1 MSTIKKIFDLLT
13 QSEKKQ
19 AFLLFILI
27 LVMAFLDMLGVASI
41 LPFIAVL
48 TNPQI
53 IETNTILNFLYHSSS
68 FLGVTNNDE
77 FLFVLGILVFILL
90 VFSLTIRAITLY
102 AQIRFSLMREYSIG
116 KRLIQSYLNQSYTWF
131 LNRHSANLGKTILSE
146 VSTIVNQTILSMANV
161 IAHSAVAF
169 ALLVLLIVADPIL
182 SLSIGLIL
190 VLSYIIIFYSVKKI
204 LSIIGFERTK
214 ANEDRF
220 VAVNEAFGAAKE
232 IKIGGLEKIYISRFK
247 RPAKI
252 YANSQALALVLSHIP
267 RFFIE
272 GVAFG
277 GMILLVLIMMSRGS
291 GFNSVIPIVAL
302 YAFAGYR
309 LIPALQNI
317 YYALAQISFSK
328 PALNL
333 LHKDLMNLKFEKV
346 SETVAP
352 MTFNKSIALNNIEY
366 NYPNSKHTTLK
377 NINLIIPAF
386 SKVGFVGPTGSG
398 KTTAID
404 IILGL
409 LDPSKGTLT
418 VDGNIIKSHNKRSWQ
433 KNIGYVPQQIY
444 LSDTTIA
451 ANIAFGVEKKEINYE
466 AVKDAAKIANLNDF
480 VINELPNHYDTVVGE
495 RGVRLSGGQRQRI
508 GIARALYYKPQ
519 VLILDEATSA
529 LDKVTEAEVM
539 EAMNNLSN
547 KITIIIIAH
556 RLSTVKNCDNIFLL
570 GNGNLKDQ
578 GTYDDLVIKND
589 NFKKM
594 IDI

>member
-1 MSTIKKIFDLLT
+1 
-13 QSEKKQ
+13 
-19 AFLLFILI
+19 
-27 LVMAFLDMLGVASI
+27 
-41 LPFIAVL
+41 
-48 TNPQI
+48 
-53 IETNTILNFLYHSSS
+53 
-68 FLGVTNNDE
+68 
-77 FLFVLGILVFILL
+77 
-90 VFSLTIRAITLY
+90 
-102 AQIRFSLMREYSIG
+102 
-116 KRLIQSYLNQSYTWF
+116 
-131 LNRHSANLGKTILSE
+131 
-146 VSTIVNQTILSMANV
+146 
-161 IAHSAVAF
+161 
-169 ALLVLLIVADPIL
+169 
-182 SLSIGLIL
+182 
-190 VLSYIIIFYSVKKI
+190 
-204 LSIIGFERTK
+204 
-214 ANEDRF
+214 
-220 VAVNEAFGAAKE
+220 
-232 IKIGGLEKIYISRFK
+232 
-247 RPAKI
+247 
-252 YANSQALALVLSHIP
+252 
-267 RFFIE
+267 
-272 GVAFG
+272 
-277 GMILLVLIMMSRGS
+277 
-291 GFNSVIPIVAL
+291 
-302 YAFAGYR
+302 
-309 LIPALQNI
+309 
-317 YYALAQISFSK
+317 
-328 PALNL
+328 
-333 LHKDLMNLKFEKV
+333 
-346 SETVAP
+346 

-508 GIARALYYKPQ
+508 GIARALYNKPQ

>member
-1 MSTIKKIFDLLT
+1 MKTIRKIFDLLT

-19 AFLLFILI
+19 AFFLFILI

-41 LPFIAVL
+41 LPFIAIL

-53 IETNTILNFLYHSSS
+53 IETNTILNSLYHSSS
-68 FLGVTNNDE
+68 FVGVDNYEE
-77 FLFVLGILVFILL
+77 FLFILGILVFILL
-90 VFSLTIRAITLY
+90 VLSLTVRAITLY

-131 LNRHSANLGKTILSE
+131 LNRHSADLGKTILSE

-161 IAHSAVAF
+161 IAHSTVAF
-169 ALLVLLIVADPIL
+169 ALLVLLIITDPIL

-190 VLSYIIIFYSVKKI
+190 VLSYLIIFYSVKKL
-204 LSIIGFERTK
+204 LSIIGFERTM
-214 ANEDRF
+214 ANEERF

-232 IKIGGLEKIYISRFK
+232 IKIGGLEKVYISRFK
-247 RPAKI
+247 KPAKI

-272 GVAFG
+272 GIAFG

-317 YYALAQISFSK
+317 YYALAQVSFSK

-346 SETVAP
+346 SETVSP
-352 MTFNKSIALNNIEY
+352 MTFNKSIALNDIEY

-444 LSDTTIA
+444 LSDNTIA
-451 ANIAFGVEKKEINYE
+451 ENIAFGVEKKEINYE
-466 AVKDAAKIANLNDF
+466 AVKYAAKIANLNDF

-508 GIARALYYKPQ
+508 GIARALYHKPQ

-570 GNGNLKDQ
+570 DNGNLKDQ
-578 GTYDDLVIKND
+578 GTYDDLLIKND

-594 IDI
+594 VDI